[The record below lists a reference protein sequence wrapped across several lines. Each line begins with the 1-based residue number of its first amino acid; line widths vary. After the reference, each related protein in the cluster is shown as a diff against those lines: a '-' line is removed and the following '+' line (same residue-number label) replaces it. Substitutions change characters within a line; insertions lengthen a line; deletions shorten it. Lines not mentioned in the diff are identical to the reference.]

1 MAQQTYTVSFQHGTK
16 VAIGHNRRIESL
28 ADKEAHI
35 DPNGKHES
43 WKDEPIEKAYDRI
56 FGEALKEFNN
66 KQKRKDRRI
75 ESYLANVRNNSKLH
89 DQYEAIIQVGNFK
102 NHPDEKTAYKILKEY
117 YEDFI
122 KRNGKC
128 LEVIGAFYHAD
139 EFGGC
144 PHLHLDYVPKAK
156 GNKTGLKLRNNQ
168 TEAFKELGYKSYY
181 VDDLER
187 GINTKTNKP
196 FQKLISAEMQFQDSE
211 REAIASIARKHGFE
225 IMQPKRKPE
234 DYSDSK
240 TLLQTRDIKLQ
251 FQQLKYEKKALQA
264 KRKELEKKQ
273 KEVEATEKKIN
284 KSYKLIKS
292 EHERNVDLWNEY
304 YKKSNELSKR
314 EKQVEDFEKLYSV
327 SELSQKFLKEI
338 GLDESVFQG
347 VENSIIQKKSDVLP
361 RFKTL
366 KQNCINLFK
375 IVGQNLRKLKNKIA
389 GYEDRPIHEVI
400 TEFQIAR
407 NEGFKTYGEYIKASQ
422 VETNVAVKKSG
433 RK

>member
-1 MAQQTYTVSFQHGTK
+1 M
-16 VAIGHNRRIESL
+16 
-28 ADKEAHI
+28 
-35 DPNGKHES
+35 
-43 WKDEPIEKAYDRI
+43 
-56 FGEALKEFNN
+56 
-66 KQKRKDRRI
+66 
-75 ESYLANVRNNSKLH
+75 
-89 DQYEAIIQVGNFK
+89 
-102 NHPDEKTAYKILKEY
+102 
-117 YEDFI
+117 
-122 KRNGKC
+122 
-128 LEVIGAFYHAD
+128 
-139 EFGGC
+139 
-144 PHLHLDYVPKAK
+144 
-156 GNKTGLKLRNNQ
+156 
-168 TEAFKELGYKSYY
+168 
-181 VDDLER
+181 
-187 GINTKTNKP
+187 
-196 FQKLISAEMQFQDSE
+196 
-211 REAIASIARKHGFE
+211 
-225 IMQPKRKPE
+225 
-234 DYSDSK
+234 
-240 TLLQTRDIKLQ
+240 
-251 FQQLKYEKKALQA
+251 
-264 KRKELEKKQ
+264 
-273 KEVEATEKKIN
+273 
-284 KSYKLIKS
+284 
-292 EHERNVDLWNEY
+292 WNEY